1 MLSSALDVYFVKY
14 YTEIMSMLK
23 NLLENI
29 PNTDEK
35 RAQIRIGTIECIGFI
50 ILSARN
56 EQDFVKEVDQIM
68 EYLFNMQQK
77 LHKND
82 VEHAAIIKVYCCIA
96 NNLQHSFSKYMPFIF
111 EKILL
116 LLETDIELAPEE
128 NKNADQNKGLHVNPP
143 SFTSRLIDL
152 GKTRSQCDSARYL

>member
-14 YTEIMSMLK
+14 YTEIMSVLK
-23 NLLENI
+23 KLLDNI
-29 PNTDEK
+29 PNIDEK

-56 EQDFVKEVDQIM
+56 EQDFIKEIDQIM

-96 NNLQHSFSKYMPFIF
+96 NNLQYSFAKYMPSIF

-116 LLETDIELAPEE
+116 LLETDVELAPVDKDNDIH
-128 NKNADQNKGLHVNPP
+128 NKSISVRDLYIVN
-143 SFTSRLIDL
+143 I
-152 GKTRSQCDSARYL
+152 C